1 MALVGN
7 MIFDAVAGDPS
18 IVNYAM
24 FVAVFSMLSLF
35 YLVAATVKDLTI
47 IPWLPLVV
55 DALNM
60 IFFLVGGIALAADL
74 KVHSC
79 SNAGYLASNG
89 VVNGS
94 RDPKKRCHEAQAVCA
109 FLWFGFAAYA
119 GSTFF
124 SALESRG
131 GTSGI
136 RRGGPSMSQ
145 VHV

>member
-79 SNAGYLASNG
+79 SNAVRLTQQSWLPIRANES
-89 VVNGS
+89 
-94 RDPKKRCHEAQAVCA
+94 
-109 FLWFGFAAYA
+109 A
-119 GSTFF
+119 GLSCK
-124 SALESRG
+124 
-131 GTSGI
+131 
-136 RRGGPSMSQ
+136 
-145 VHV
+145 